1 MKRYIAIMLALLMV
15 GTTAGC
21 SRAKDLFPESTATG
35 KNGQTEAIDEE
46 GLKIG
51 YVLPSGTDGTDT
63 ISRVEGIRK
72 MQVET
77 GLKDRQILIKRGIKE
92 KDCAETI
99 DELVKEKCNIIFAC
113 SGSYENAVVEA
124 AEKYPDVQF
133 CQEDGK
139 KAKKSGLAN
148 MHNYYV
154 RFYEA
159 YYAAGV
165 TAGLK
170 LNEMLNNGK
179 VSSGDCT
186 IGFVANKKTPESTSC
201 INAFYLGVDKV
212 CSQADMLV
220 RYVDS
225 TGVYDD
231 DGEAAKQLVEAG
243 AALMCQ
249 YTATTAVAAVCAE
262 NDIPIVGNDVNV
274 IDVAPSEALTSAKA
288 DWSVYYSY
296 AVKNVIK
303 GKAIAIDWTG
313 DYKDGSVI
321 LTQLNDQHLASG
333 TVEKLQEVEKN
344 LRSGKEKVFDTENF
358 TIEGDSLEERIEED
372 KDYKAYKKN
381 VKNGEYQESIKRSA
395 PSMNFLIDGIE
406 ESTHD
411 YLDDA
416 DDSDDDDQ
424 TDDSDSTDDGGQ
436 DGDE

>member
-21 SRAKDLFPESTATG
+21 SRAKDLFPESTAMG
-35 KNGQTEAIDEE
+35 ERGQTEAIDEE

-51 YVLPSGTDGTDT
+51 YLLPSGTDATNT

-77 GLKDRQILIKRGIKE
+77 GLKDAQILIKRGVKD
-92 KDCAETI
+92 KDCANVI
-99 DELVKEKCNIIFAC
+99 DELVENKCNIIFAC
-113 SGSYENAVVEA
+113 SGSYENAVVQA

-133 CQEDGK
+133 CQEGGK
-139 KAKKSGLAN
+139 KAKKSGLTN

-154 RFYEA
+154 RLYEA
-159 YYAAGV
+159 YYTAGV

-170 LNEMLNNGK
+170 LNQMLNSGK

-201 INAFYLGVDKV
+201 INAFYLGVGKV

-220 RYVDS
+220 RYVGS

-231 DGEAAKQLVEAG
+231 DGEAAKQLAEAG
-243 AALMCQ
+243 AAFMCQ

-262 NDIPIVGNDVNV
+262 NDIPIIGNDVNV

-288 DWSVYYSY
+288 DWSIYYSY

-303 GKAIAIDWTG
+303 GKAIATDWTG

-333 TVEKLQEVEKN
+333 TVEKLKEVEKN
-344 LRSGKEKVFDTENF
+344 LRSGKEKIFDTENF
-358 TIEGDSLEERIEED
+358 TVDGDSLEERIEED
-372 KDYKAYKKN
+372 TDFKHYKKN
-381 VKNGEYQESIKRSA
+381 VKNGEYKESMKRSA

-406 ESTHD
+406 ESTYD
-411 YLDDA
+411 YLEEDTDDA
-416 DDSDDDDQ
+416 DD
-424 TDDSDSTDDGGQ
+424 TDNNTEDNGE
-436 DGDE
+436 DEEE